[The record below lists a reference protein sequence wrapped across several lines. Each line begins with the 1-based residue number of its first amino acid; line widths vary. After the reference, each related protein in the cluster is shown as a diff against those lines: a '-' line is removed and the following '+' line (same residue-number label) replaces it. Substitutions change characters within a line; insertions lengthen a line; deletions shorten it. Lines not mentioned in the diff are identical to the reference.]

1 MKTVTLYTDG
11 ETREAGFSY
20 VPTRSPL
27 ARQPLG
33 DDTAPSV
40 FVKWRKP

>member
-11 ETREAGFSY
+11 KTRGAGFCD

-27 ARQPLG
+27 TRQPLG
-33 DDTAPSV
+33 DDKAPSV
-40 FVKWRKP
+40 IGEIP